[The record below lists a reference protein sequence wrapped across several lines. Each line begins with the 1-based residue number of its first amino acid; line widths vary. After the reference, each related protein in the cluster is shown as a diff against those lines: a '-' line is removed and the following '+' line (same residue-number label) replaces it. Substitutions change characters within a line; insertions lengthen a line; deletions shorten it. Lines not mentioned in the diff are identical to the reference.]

1 MKIPKDML
9 AKSAIIVGKKNMYLK
24 NKLWII
30 ISNIIMLIKVLIN
43 KLIIYFIFIIFNMKK
58 FLNFK
63 KIKDTQIFI
72 FIYLNL
78 N

>member
-43 KLIIYFIFIIFNMKK
+43 KLIIFIIFNMKK